1 MTTYTNEERET
12 ICRYDYIDDNWDVYT
27 CVQKHM
33 TKLYKIAQPY
43 WEEKAEGSDRVT
55 AAKWKLNGNQVR
67 FAVERQYTDEQ
78 RAAMA
83 ERARQRFAK

>member
-12 ICRYDYIDDNWDVYT
+12 ICRYDSIDDNWDVYT
-27 CVQKHM
+27 CVQRHM

-43 WEEKAEGSDRVT
+43 WEEKTDGSDRVT

-83 ERARQRFAK
+83 ERARERFAK

>member
-1 MTTYTNEERET
+1 MTAYTNEERET
-12 ICRYDYIDDNWDVYT
+12 ICRFDQIDNNWDIYT

-33 TKLYKIAQPY
+33 TRLYKIAQPY
-43 WEEKAEGSDRVT
+43 WEERVEGSDRVT
-55 AAKWKLNGNQVR
+55 AARWKLNGNQVR

-83 ERARQRFAK
+83 ERARERFAK